1 MLNIKKASGNDNNN
15 IRLKEIKNTN
25 QNNNN
30 LQEAIRKKFDE
41 INEKLKNYENLAQNL
56 GKEFNKH
63 YNK

>member
-1 MLNIKKASGNDNNN
+1 LNIKKPSGKDKSKP
-15 IRLKEIKNTN
+15 RESNTN
-25 QNNNN
+25 QNNNNNN
-30 LQEAIRKKFDE
+30 LQEAIKKKFDE

>member
-1 MLNIKKASGNDNNN
+1 LNIKKPSVND
-15 IRLKEIKNTN
+15 RGRTRETNTN
-25 QNNNN
+25 QSNNNN